1 MAQDRVQTVLQRK
14 AEAGRPAADGA
25 PLSAE
30 RVIAQALAR
39 AGQEL
44 FELPVQVLSSRETRR
59 TLSDLPEAL
68 EELSLLAILEGP
80 GEGLGLAA
88 LSPAALS
95 ALIEVQ
101 TMGALAKAA
110 PAARKP
116 TRIDATMVADY
127 LDAVLSMIE
136 EGLAETEAV
145 IWAGGFRYASYLD
158 DPRPLGLLLEDVTY
172 RTWQVE
178 IGFGAGA
185 ERRGSLLWAVPV
197 NGRGQALRRLPGAAS
212 GPAATPTEAAAQPP
226 AEPDWG
232 ARLEASVLG
241 APATLDAV
249 LHRVTLPLAAVMGL
263 RPGMQLPIPADA
275 LENIVLEGA
284 GRRRLSAARLGQH
297 RGQRALRLIEEEDA
311 AADAPAAAPPPR
323 PAKVVPPPFTAGES
337 PFAGRKPA
345 RAAKGPLDR
354 IDSPAYD
361 PAPDEGFGGF
371 GGTAGLSPGGDMPPL
386 GMALDGFGADPDA
399 ALPPLKLGTGL

>member
-14 AEAGRPAADGA
+14 AEAGRPAAEGA
-25 PLSAE
+25 PLTAE
-30 RVIAQALAR
+30 RAISQALAR
-39 AGQEL
+39 AGQEM
-44 FELPVQVLSSRETRR
+44 FDLPVQVLSSRETRR

-68 EELSLLAILEGP
+68 EDLSLLAILEGP

-88 LSPAALS
+88 LSPPALS

-101 TMGALAKAA
+101 TMGTLAKGA

-127 LDAVLSMIE
+127 LDAVLTMIE

-172 RTWQVE
+172 RVWQIE
-178 IGFGAGA
+178 LGFGTGA
-185 ERRGSLLWAVPV
+185 ERRGTLLWAVPV
-197 NGRGQALRRLPGAAS
+197 NGRGQALRRAPGTAAS
-212 GPAATPTEAAAQPP
+212 AAAPAEAAEQPP

-232 ARLEASVLG
+232 TRLENTVMG

-263 RPGMQLPIPADA
+263 QPGMQLPIPGDA

-297 RGQRALRLIEEEDA
+297 RGQRALRLIEEEDEA
-311 AADAPAAAPPPR
+311 AGAPAAAPPMR

-361 PAPDEGFGGF
+361 PAPGMEAGGL
-371 GGTAGLSPGGDMPPL
+371 GGLGGLAPGGDLPPL
-386 GMALDGFGADPDA
+386 GMALDGFGAEDET
-399 ALPPLKLGTGL
+399 ALPPLKLGSGL